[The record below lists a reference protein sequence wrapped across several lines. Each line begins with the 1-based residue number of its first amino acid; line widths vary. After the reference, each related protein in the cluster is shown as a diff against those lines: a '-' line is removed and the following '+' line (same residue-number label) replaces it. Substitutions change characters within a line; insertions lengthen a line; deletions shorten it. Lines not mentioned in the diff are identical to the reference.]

1 MTAHQTVEINSI
13 DTVLRELVPLV
24 EEVQRTL
31 QSGLENDRAV
41 ADAAEVARRL
51 AEIRGTL
58 QILDLTGPSTLSAEM
73 QALANAIAE
82 GGVEQVDGAL
92 EVLLKAVFKLPDYLD
107 RIRSGR
113 RDVPAVLL
121 PLINE
126 LRHARGQEEL
136 DERAVFFPHLE
147 RKPGTSGA
155 SDDDAALQAAAR
167 RLRPRFQRA
176 LLGWYRGGDVERHLG
191 ELGSV
196 LQELA
201 GATGSPAAVRLW
213 SICGALTESLA
224 DQGLEGDNS
233 IKILMG
239 RVERLLSRLVR
250 EGTSALE
257 SGIPLE
263 LLRNLLYYVA
273 RSGSDTGQVREV
285 KRAYQLDE
293 LLPDSEARADFEGPN
308 RELLG
313 VVGDGI
319 RDDLAQIKD
328 AVELYVHSDSP
339 GGDTLEGLPERL
351 HQVAETF
358 SMLGLQ
364 EAHDTL
370 NNEAD
375 VLARIDGFD
384 AGEADRRLQALAD
397 VLLRVENDL
406 TALQSG
412 RPLSAADD
420 PDALAIRALP
430 DSEYRPLISG
440 VVAASLDDLS
450 RVREAIGAYCDDP
463 EAGSEAVAE
472 VPDLLNEVHGAIAM
486 LPLAS
491 ALPLVEALGR
501 YVRTEFVGRGSAADE
516 QTQVLLADVVAGLEY
531 YLEAVDHD
539 RAGMTHLLE
548 SANRAMAAL
557 ESGGEPETYAEDDQ
571 VVIEAPPEP
580 EGGAESATDTMDV
593 DAAVP
598 GDSEVARDEATDAGA
613 IDMHD
618 VDLADFDGGIDERGA
633 DEPGLDETSLDS
645 NGEDA
650 FDGGIDESHREQ
662 EAGAD
667 AQTAGADAEQAG
679 NASGEAAV
687 DVPDNGEVEQTGAEA
702 PGDPR
707 AAGID
712 PGASGSSQLAILG
725 EDADDEIVEVFV
737 EEALGELDKINENV
751 PRWKANPG
759 DEEALI
765 VVRRA
770 YHTLKGG
777 GRLIGAELIGEF
789 SWSMEN
795 MLNRVI
801 DHSID
806 PTSAVSDTLDEAA
819 AALPQLIE
827 QLQGNRAPIAGIDDL
842 IERAHALSRGEQ
854 GPPPTGGGGP
864 SGGSG
869 GGGADRRT
877 GSPVS
882 GGGATPTTGAG
893 PYGHG
898 GARAATDATNT
909 NIAADDAMEVSP
921 DDGDDGP
928 VFEACGI
935 VASDG
940 DDSPGQSAPLT
951 SSAMPTDDQD
961 DGSAPDSTQDSSVVD
976 SAGADEAIAG
986 SFAAVSG
993 TDAITPHA
1001 SGDPLTDIFLRE
1013 AAGHQAVLHR
1023 ELGHAGDGTGALQ
1036 ANDEVVRALHTLVGS
1051 AQTVEADTVADL
1063 TGRME
1068 KIVKARQDEDYQLD
1082 AKTVALFQETL
1093 ARVDA
1098 ALAALASGE
1107 TVASDDL
1114 LGRLDSVLDEVEQA
1128 RTSRDEGESELLD
1141 IFIEEGDEILETCDR
1156 ALGHWREDPD
1166 DTRVIP
1172 DLQRGLHTLKGGAR
1186 MANFPPIAD
1195 LTHEVESLIDA
1206 VADGDCNL
1214 SEDVFDLLQEAV
1226 DALTVLLE
1234 QARNRND
1241 VSRID
1246 WLVDDLRTLREQKGG
1261 GADQRSDAPS
1271 APQADAMTD
1280 AGPAAEPA
1288 PEEAGDDGSRPEPEA
1303 RERPEASEP
1312 AAATPAGSE
1321 QIRVQ
1326 SELLDNLVNF
1336 AGEVSIY
1343 HSRINEQ
1350 LGQYRFN
1357 IQEFDQTVNRLR
1369 AQLRDMENETES
1381 QIRYS
1386 HAVEREQEPG
1396 DGEREAGFDPL
1407 EFDRYT
1413 RLHELSRSLSESVG
1427 DLDSLKE
1434 ILDNVTRDSET
1445 LLLQQSRVSSEL
1457 QDGLMQTR
1465 MVRFD
1470 GLRARL
1476 ARVVRQTAS
1485 TVGKKVQMDM
1495 SGGELEVDRSI
1506 QERIVAPLEHVL
1518 RNAVS
1523 HGIESPER
1531 RRAEGKPEQGTIRLD
1546 LHRGGTDIVIE
1557 ITDDGGG
1564 IDPAAI
1570 RRKGIEKGLIDADDD
1585 RDDNEVIKLIL
1596 ETGFSTADEVTQ
1608 ISGRGVGMDVV
1619 DAEIR
1624 RLGGTLG
1631 IQTELGSGTRFT
1643 VRLPVTL
1650 AINQAVMVQA
1660 GDDTYAIPIASIE
1673 GVAQVTAGDLKAYY
1687 VDTSQPY
1694 HYAGNDYR
1702 MQHLGTLLGTSEPR
1716 LENEEVS
1723 YPVIMIRAG
1732 DDRVA
1737 LHVDGLVGR
1746 REVVVKPLG
1755 APLNM
1760 LPGISGATIM
1770 ADGAVVLILD
1780 IGGLLRTEERFVAS
1794 VGPRLEATGDT
1805 DTAEGEEAGDGART
1819 APTVLVVDD
1828 SITIRKVTNRILERN
1843 GMTVA
1848 TAKDGVDALSWM
1860 AHTVPDLI
1868 LLDIEMPRMDGY
1880 EVATYVRGDERLA
1893 DVPIIMITSRTG
1905 EKHRQRAEGI
1915 GVNRY
1920 LGKPY
1925 QETELMEH
1933 INAVL
1938 DERTT
1943 AGESA

>member
-1 MTAHQTVEINSI
+1 MATVSSDN
-13 DTVLRELVPLV
+13 
-24 EEVQRTL
+24 
-31 QSGLENDRAV
+31 G
-41 ADAAEVARRL
+41 
-51 AEIRGTL
+51 
-58 QILDLTGPSTLSAEM
+58 
-73 QALANAIAE
+73 
-82 GGVEQVDGAL
+82 
-92 EVLLKAVFKLPDYLD
+92 
-107 RIRSGR
+107 SGR
-113 RDVPAVLL
+113 
-121 PLINE
+121 
-126 LRHARGQEEL
+126 
-136 DERAVFFPHLE
+136 
-147 RKPGTSGA
+147 
-155 SDDDAALQAAAR
+155 
-167 RLRPRFQRA
+167 
-176 LLGWYRGGDVERHLG
+176 
-191 ELGSV
+191 
-196 LQELA
+196 
-201 GATGSPAAVRLW
+201 
-213 SICGALTESLA
+213 
-224 DQGLEGDNS
+224 
-233 IKILMG
+233 
-239 RVERLLSRLVR
+239 
-250 EGTSALE
+250 
-257 SGIPLE
+257 
-263 LLRNLLYYVA
+263 
-273 RSGSDTGQVREV
+273 
-285 KRAYQLDE
+285 
-293 LLPDSEARADFEGPN
+293 
-308 RELLG
+308 
-313 VVGDGI
+313 
-319 RDDLAQIKD
+319 
-328 AVELYVHSDSP
+328 
-339 GGDTLEGLPERL
+339 
-351 HQVAETF
+351 
-358 SMLGLQ
+358 
-364 EAHDTL
+364 
-370 NNEAD
+370 
-375 VLARIDGFD
+375 
-384 AGEADRRLQALAD
+384 
-397 VLLRVENDL
+397 
-406 TALQSG
+406 
-412 RPLSAADD
+412 
-420 PDALAIRALP
+420 
-430 DSEYRPLISG
+430 
-440 VVAASLDDLS
+440 
-450 RVREAIGAYCDDP
+450 
-463 EAGSEAVAE
+463 
-472 VPDLLNEVHGAIAM
+472 
-486 LPLAS
+486 
-491 ALPLVEALGR
+491 
-501 YVRTEFVGRGSAADE
+501 
-516 QTQVLLADVVAGLEY
+516 
-531 YLEAVDHD
+531 
-539 RAGMTHLLE
+539 
-548 SANRAMAAL
+548 
-557 ESGGEPETYAEDDQ
+557 
-571 VVIEAPPEP
+571 
-580 EGGAESATDTMDV
+580 
-593 DAAVP
+593 
-598 GDSEVARDEATDAGA
+598 
-613 IDMHD
+613 
-618 VDLADFDGGIDERGA
+618 
-633 DEPGLDETSLDS
+633 
-645 NGEDA
+645 
-650 FDGGIDESHREQ
+650 
-662 EAGAD
+662 
-667 AQTAGADAEQAG
+667 TAGADTA
-679 NASGEAAV
+679 EAA
-687 DVPDNGEVEQTGAEA
+687 DA
-702 PGDPR
+702 PE
-707 AAGID
+707 
-712 PGASGSSQLAILG
+712 PGSGS
-725 EDADDEIVEVFV
+725 
-737 EEALGELDKINENV
+737 
-751 PRWKANPG
+751 
-759 DEEALI
+759 
-765 VVRRA
+765 
-770 YHTLKGG
+770 
-777 GRLIGAELIGEF
+777 
-789 SWSMEN
+789 
-795 MLNRVI
+795 
-801 DHSID
+801 
-806 PTSAVSDTLDEAA
+806 
-819 AALPQLIE
+819 
-827 QLQGNRAPIAGIDDL
+827 
-842 IERAHALSRGEQ
+842 
-854 GPPPTGGGGP
+854 
-864 SGGSG
+864 
-869 GGGADRRT
+869 
-877 GSPVS
+877 
-882 GGGATPTTGAG
+882 
-893 PYGHG
+893 
-898 GARAATDATNT
+898 
-909 NIAADDAMEVSP
+909 
-921 DDGDDGP
+921 
-928 VFEACGI
+928 
-935 VASDG
+935 
-940 DDSPGQSAPLT
+940 
-951 SSAMPTDDQD
+951 
-961 DGSAPDSTQDSSVVD
+961 
-976 SAGADEAIAG
+976 
-986 SFAAVSG
+986 
-993 TDAITPHA
+993 DAIRPHA

-1013 AAGHQAVLHR
+1013 AAGHQTVLHR
-1023 ELGHAGDGTGALQ
+1023 GIGHAGDATGALQ
-1036 ANDEVVRALHTLVGS
+1036 VNDDVVRALHTLVGS

-1063 TGRME
+1063 TLRME
-1068 KIVKARQDEDYQLD
+1068 RIVKAHRDQDYQLD
-1082 AKTVALFQETL
+1082 AETVALFQETL
-1093 ARVDA
+1093 NRVDE

-1107 TVASDDL
+1107 TVASEDL
-1114 LGRLDSVLDEVEQA
+1114 IARLDSVLDEVERA
-1128 RTSRDEGESELLD
+1128 RASRDEGEGELLD

-1156 ALGHWREDPD
+1156 AVAQWRENPD

-1206 VADGDCNL
+1206 VDDGDCNL

-1261 GADQRSDAPS
+1261 GSDQRSGAVA
-1271 APQADAMTD
+1271 APQAETAAGAETATDDTPADAADEEDT
-1280 AGPAAEPA
+1280 AGSGP
-1288 PEEAGDDGSRPEPEA
+1288 

-1312 AAATPAGSE
+1312 AAAEPASTTSPGSD

-1396 DGEREAGFDPL
+1396 DGERDAGFDPL

-1434 ILDNVTRDSET
+1434 ILDNVTRDAET

-1485 TVGKKVQMDM
+1485 TVGKKVQMEM

-1523 HGIESPER
+1523 HGIESPEK
-1531 RRAEGKPEQGTIRLD
+1531 RRAAGKPDQGTIRLD

-1570 RRKGIEKGLIDADDD
+1570 RRRGIEKGLIDADDE
-1585 RDDNEVIKLIL
+1585 RDDNQVIKLIL

-1624 RLGGTLG
+1624 RLGGTVG

-1673 GVAQVTAGDLKAYY
+1673 GVAQVTAGDLKGYY

-1702 MQHLGTLLGTSEPR
+1702 IQHLGTLLGTSEPR

-1794 VGPRLEATGDT
+1794 VGSRLETAGDGDT
-1805 DTAEGEEAGDGART
+1805 VEGEEAGEAAKT

-1843 GMTVA
+1843 GITVA
-1848 TAKDGVDALSWM
+1848 TAKDGVNALSWM

-1905 EKHRQRAEGI
+1905 EKHRERAEGI

-1925 QETELMEH
+1925 QESELMEQ

>member
-1 MTAHQTVEINSI
+1 MS
-13 DTVLRELVPLV
+13 
-24 EEVQRTL
+24 EET
-31 QSGLENDRAV
+31 
-41 ADAAEVARRL
+41 
-51 AEIRGTL
+51 
-58 QILDLTGPSTLSAEM
+58 P
-73 QALANAIAE
+73 
-82 GGVEQVDGAL
+82 
-92 EVLLKAVFKLPDYLD
+92 
-107 RIRSGR
+107 
-113 RDVPAVLL
+113 
-121 PLINE
+121 
-126 LRHARGQEEL
+126 
-136 DERAVFFPHLE
+136 
-147 RKPGTSGA
+147 
-155 SDDDAALQAAAR
+155 
-167 RLRPRFQRA
+167 
-176 LLGWYRGGDVERHLG
+176 
-191 ELGSV
+191 
-196 LQELA
+196 
-201 GATGSPAAVRLW
+201 
-213 SICGALTESLA
+213 
-224 DQGLEGDNS
+224 
-233 IKILMG
+233 
-239 RVERLLSRLVR
+239 
-250 EGTSALE
+250 
-257 SGIPLE
+257 
-263 LLRNLLYYVA
+263 
-273 RSGSDTGQVREV
+273 
-285 KRAYQLDE
+285 
-293 LLPDSEARADFEGPN
+293 
-308 RELLG
+308 
-313 VVGDGI
+313 
-319 RDDLAQIKD
+319 
-328 AVELYVHSDSP
+328 
-339 GGDTLEGLPERL
+339 
-351 HQVAETF
+351 
-358 SMLGLQ
+358 
-364 EAHDTL
+364 
-370 NNEAD
+370 
-375 VLARIDGFD
+375 
-384 AGEADRRLQALAD
+384 
-397 VLLRVENDL
+397 
-406 TALQSG
+406 
-412 RPLSAADD
+412 
-420 PDALAIRALP
+420 
-430 DSEYRPLISG
+430 
-440 VVAASLDDLS
+440 
-450 RVREAIGAYCDDP
+450 
-463 EAGSEAVAE
+463 
-472 VPDLLNEVHGAIAM
+472 
-486 LPLAS
+486 
-491 ALPLVEALGR
+491 
-501 YVRTEFVGRGSAADE
+501 
-516 QTQVLLADVVAGLEY
+516 
-531 YLEAVDHD
+531 
-539 RAGMTHLLE
+539 
-548 SANRAMAAL
+548 
-557 ESGGEPETYAEDDQ
+557 
-571 VVIEAPPEP
+571 
-580 EGGAESATDTMDV
+580 
-593 DAAVP
+593 
-598 GDSEVARDEATDAGA
+598 
-613 IDMHD
+613 
-618 VDLADFDGGIDERGA
+618 
-633 DEPGLDETSLDS
+633 
-645 NGEDA
+645 
-650 FDGGIDESHREQ
+650 
-662 EAGAD
+662 
-667 AQTAGADAEQAG
+667 
-679 NASGEAAV
+679 GEAAEPA
-687 DVPDNGEVEQTGAEA
+687 DYSSDEAASGTPPAAGQVEETATEEA
-702 PGDPR
+702 GGPR
-707 AAGID
+707 GAGID

-737 EEALGELDKINENV
+737 EEALGELDKINENL
-751 PRWKANPG
+751 PRWKSNPG

-806 PTSAVSDTLDEAA
+806 STSAVSDTLDEAA

-854 GPPPTGGGGP
+854 GPPPTGGDGP
-864 SGGSG
+864 GGGSG
-869 GGGADRRT
+869 SGGVGQGGGTPGPGSASAAAPGADSSD
-877 GSPVS
+877 G
-882 GGGATPTTGAG
+882 
-893 PYGHG
+893 G
-898 GARAATDATNT
+898 GARAATDVTTQSAL
-909 NIAADDAMEVSP
+909 ADDALAPSP
-921 DDGDDGP
+921 DSAVGDP
-928 VFEACGI
+928 AFEEAAAAPAEGDESQEQSAATAFPSEPEEG
-935 VASDG
+935 VSDG
-940 DDSPGQSAPLT
+940 LGYAETPAVADSPEPNDDSDLPREAAVGAGEESALESSIDDQAAPRQSAAHGGEPD
-951 SSAMPTDDQD
+951 ARAETDGQD
-961 DGSAPDSTQDSSVVD
+961 APETH
-976 SAGADEAIAG
+976 
-986 SFAAVSG
+986 SG
-993 TDAITPHA
+993 PDTITPHT

-1013 AAGHQAVLHR
+1013 AAGHQTVLHR
-1023 ELGHAGDGTGALQ
+1023 ELGHAGDGTGAIQ
-1036 ANDEVVRALHTLVGS
+1036 ANDDVVRALHTLVGS

-1063 TGRME
+1063 TVRME
-1068 KIVKARQDEDYQLD
+1068 RIVKAHQDQAYQLD
-1082 AKTVALFQETL
+1082 AETVALFQETL
-1093 ARVDA
+1093 ARVDQ

-1114 LGRLDSVLDEVEQA
+1114 RARLDSVLEEVEQA
-1128 RTSRDEGESELLD
+1128 RAARDEGESELLD

-1156 ALGHWREDPD
+1156 AVANWREDPD

-1214 SEDVFDLLQEAV
+1214 SDDVFDLLQEAV

-1246 WLVDDLRTLREQKGG
+1246 WLVDDLRTLREQRGG
-1261 GADQRSDAPS
+1261 GADQRSDTTAS
-1271 APQADAMTD
+1271 DSGAT
-1280 AGPAAEPA
+1280 AGAEAITEVEQTETGGDEPA
-1288 PEEAGDDGSRPEPEA
+1288 DEPEMH
-1303 RERPEASEP
+1303 ERPEAAESRASES
-1312 AAATPAGSE
+1312 AATTSPGSE

-1386 HAVEREQEPG
+1386 HAVEREQEPNE
-1396 DGEREAGFDPL
+1396 GERDAGFDPL

-1434 ILDNVTRDSET
+1434 ILDNVTRDAET

-1523 HGIESPER
+1523 HGIESPEK
-1531 RRAEGKPEQGTIRLD
+1531 RRANGKPEQGTIRLD
-1546 LHRGGTDIVIE
+1546 LHRGGTDIVID
-1557 ITDDGGG
+1557 ISDDGGG

-1570 RRKGIEKGLIDADDD
+1570 RRKGIEKGLIDADDE

-1673 GVAQVTAGDLKAYY
+1673 GVAQVTAGDLKGYY
-1687 VDTSQPY
+1687 VDPSQHY

-1702 MQHLGTLLGTSEPR
+1702 VQHLGTLLGTSEPR
-1716 LENEEVS
+1716 LENEDIS

-1794 VGPRLEATGDT
+1794 VGPRLGETGD
-1805 DTAEGEEAGDGART
+1805 AEAVAGEEAAEDAKT

-1843 GMTVA
+1843 GITVA

-1860 AHTVPDLI
+1860 SHTVPDLI

-1893 DVPIIMITSRTG
+1893 EVPIIMITSRTG
-1905 EKHRQRAEGI
+1905 EKHRERAEGI

-1938 DERTT
+1938 AEHAAAD
-1943 AGESA
+1943 ASA